1 MTATTDRAID
11 LVLFDVNGTL
21 SDMEPLRELLVS
33 VGAPGHILDTWFTSV
48 LRDGFALTM
57 TDAAVP
63 FPKVAASILCT
74 VLAPV
79 LTLQQPVD
87 TVVEKVLAAFPK
99 LPVHRDIAE
108 GMKLLAS
115 AGVQLATLTNG
126 SALPASQMLDKAE
139 LGVYVHTYRRL
150 TVDDAPGGRWKP
162 HADAYLYA
170 ANACGV
176 PLKRIAL
183 VAVHPWDIAGAKA
196 VGMRTGFIHRS
207 GISTSSSSSSS
218 AYPDVFPQ
226 PDVMGGDLPAVAKAL
241 LALK

>member
-1 MTATTDRAID
+1 MTATVSRAID

-21 SDMEPLRELLVS
+21 SDLEPIRELLVG
-33 VGAPGHILDTWFTSV
+33 VGAPRDTLDTWFASV

-57 TDAAVP
+57 AGAAVS
-63 FPKVAASILCT
+63 FPKVAASTLRT
-74 VLAPV
+74 VLAPM

-87 TVVEKVLAAFPK
+87 TVVEQVLAAFPK

-108 GMKLLAS
+108 GMKLLSS

-139 LGVYVHTYRRL
+139 LGVYIPTYRRL

-170 ANACGV
+170 AKACGV
-176 PLKRIAL
+176 ARERIAL

-196 VGMRTGFIHRS
+196 VGLRTGFIHRS
-207 GISTSSSSSSS
+207 SISSSSSSS

-226 PDVMGGDLPAVAKAL
+226 PDVMGSDLPAVARAL
-241 LALK
+241 LELK